1 MLSLPNFYKRN
12 KLVFF
17 LFGLIIFMVLVGFSL
32 RERETTTVESF
43 VGDTTAIGQRIVSYP
58 AMFVTGNFG
67 NLINMWDANEEN
79 KKLKE
84 KIKSFAQ
91 VEADNYR
98 LEKENQELRQA
109 LKTDSISEYDPVIS
123 TIIARN
129 QDQWMNTFIV
139 NKGKSS
145 GIRENMAV
153 LTSEGLVGRIKK
165 VNSYSSQ
172 IELITS
178 SIKSSKISVTLQQEG
193 QDIFGMIDHFDE
205 SKNLLV
211 LSDIDNNVK
220 VKLGTKVVTSGLG
233 GQFPKG
239 ILIGEVKKVE
249 NDEFGLSQIA
259 YVETQADI
267 NELTQVYVAK
277 KSPKVISLEGS
288 GE

>member
-1 MLSLPNFYKRN
+1 
-12 KLVFF
+12 
-17 LFGLIIFMVLVGFSL
+17 MVLVGFSL

-84 KIKSFAQ
+84 KIKGFAQ

-153 LTSEGLVGRIKK
+153 LTTEGLVGRIKK

-172 IELITS
+172 VELITS

-211 LSDIDNNVK
+211 LSDINNNVK

-233 GQFPKG
+233 GQFPKD

-277 KSPKVISLEGS
+277 KSPKVILLEGS

>member
-1 MLSLPNFYKRN
+1 MPNFYKRN

>member
-1 MLSLPNFYKRN
+1 MPNFYKRN

-153 LTSEGLVGRIKK
+153 LTTEGLVGRIKK

-178 SIKSSKISVTLQQEG
+178 SIKSSKISVILQQEG